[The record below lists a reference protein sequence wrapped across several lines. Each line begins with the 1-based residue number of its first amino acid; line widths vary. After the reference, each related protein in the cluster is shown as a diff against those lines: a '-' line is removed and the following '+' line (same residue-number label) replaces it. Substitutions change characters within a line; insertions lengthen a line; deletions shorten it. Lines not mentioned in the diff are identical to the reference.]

1 MKKSKKFIVQ
11 VHILIFLLC
20 VLGCACFNCF
30 NYLKTNNYI
39 MFNSYLNYIMFNSYL
54 QEIYETSKQEQID
67 KYKESD
73 ERINRLKKES
83 AELMKKIKMEESK

>member
-20 VLGCACFNCF
+20 VLGCVCF
-30 NYLKTNNYI
+30 NYLKTN
-39 MFNSYLNYIMFNSYL
+39 NYIMFNSYL

>member
-20 VLGCACFNCF
+20 VLGCVCF
-30 NYLKTNNYI
+30 NYLKTN
-39 MFNSYLNYIMFNSYL
+39 NYIMFNSYL

-67 KYKESD
+67 KNKEFL
-73 ERINRLKKES
+73 ERIDREIRES
-83 AELMKKIKMEESK
+83 KELMKKIKLEESK